1 MSPRRVSSSWR
12 AQPVK
17 LRNAW
22 MIRVAAFACAGVAR
36 AWLAT
41 VRVCVRSADGRV
53 HPPHPDVE
61 RFIYAF
67 WHESLLAPAKMRT
80 RVKVLI
86 SQSADGELIAQ
97 VCEHLGLGTIRGSSK
112 RGGAQALL
120 QLLREGENTH
130 VAITPD
136 GPGGP
141 RRQLK
146 TGIILLASLTG
157 LPIVPVGV
165 GFSRVWRLR
174 SWDRFAIPRPFSTI
188 AGVLGEPLVVPPDL
202 DAAGIEQHRRRVEDA
217 LLTATDAADRWAEQ
231 IAAGCGQEAIGY
243 VPAPHSAASRWQSGT
258 TKHYESLVEVPRKK

>member
-1 MSPRRVSSSWR
+1 
-12 AQPVK
+12 
-17 LRNAW
+17 
-22 MIRVAAFACAGVAR
+22 MIRVAAFAAAGLVR

-41 VRVCVRSADGRV
+41 VRACASSSDGRL

-67 WHESLLAPAKMRT
+67 WHESFLAPAKIRT
-80 RVKVLI
+80 QVRVLI

-97 VCEHLGLGTIRGSSK
+97 ICEHLGLGTIRGSSK

-130 VAITPD
+130 LAITPD
-136 GPGGP
+136 GPRGP
-141 RRQLK
+141 RRQVK
-146 TGIILLASLTG
+146 TGIVLLASLTG
-157 LPIVPVGV
+157 LPIVPLGV
-165 GFSRVWRLR
+165 GFTRAWRFR

-217 LLTATDAADRWAEQ
+217 LLTATRAAERWAEQ
-231 IAAGCGQEAIGY
+231 IAAGRGQAALGHI
-243 VPAPHSAASRWQSGT
+243 PDPRSAADGRQLGSTQN
-258 TKHYESLVEVPRKK
+258 HESLVQVPRNK